1 MASSK
6 SELNQPIWESSRRLL
21 HPKCVWIGSIRGVSN
36 GAQRHFIFDHSLT
49 NAYRTRCDSISL
61 NSHINNRNT
70 RIEKSQSF
78 DTVETKMDGLTIV
91 GAGDRIQNT
100 QSLNALNDRPE
111 LIADICFE
119 NEFYDTLELPENVET
134 ITPIDISGDN
144 HQITS
149 GMKRISN
156 EIDSSKNLLAER
168 VLQWLDLAGGR
179 GGNLSAKRTEHMSK
193 TLNATKRRSV
203 TAKEQRK
210 ICTELQQDPEIKPKC
225 LRREPLHQMSMT
237 FNEVLNVKDLSAR
250 NFFGDLFPTTYKCS
264 RKFLTLRRPK
274 NSIIDSLEPLDLQS
288 SLPIKSMARKSIHTK
303 LKPKR
308 LEYCDD
314 QYRSLIQREILETS
328 CNTQAAKRQL
338 HIFMPNF
345 PKRCLIVNDCDVNA
359 TNATHSMSPKS
370 IKSADNS
377 SCLSYH
383 LAST

>member
-1 MASSK
+1 M
-6 SELNQPIWESSRRLL
+6 
-21 HPKCVWIGSIRGVSN
+21 RGVSN
-36 GAQRHFIFDHSLT
+36 GAHRHFIFDHSLT
-49 NAYRTRCDSISL
+49 NAYSVSL
-61 NSHINNRNT
+61 NSHHINRTT
-70 RIEKSQSF
+70 RMEKSQSF
-78 DTVETKMDGLTIV
+78 DTVETKMNGLSIV
-91 GAGDRIQNT
+91 GAGDRIQNAR
-100 QSLNALNDRPE
+100 SLNALNDRRE
-111 LIADICFE
+111 SIAEICFE
-119 NEFYDTLELPENVET
+119 NEFYDALELSDNVESV
-134 ITPIDISGDN
+134 IPIDISDDN
-144 HQITS
+144 QQITP

-179 GGNLSAKRTEHMSK
+179 GNLSNKRIDSMSK
-193 TLNATKRRSV
+193 TLNTTKRRSV

-210 ICTELQQDPEIKPKC
+210 IGKDLQDDTEIKPKH

-288 SLPIKSMARKSIHTK
+288 SLPIKSMARKSMHAK
-303 LKPKR
+303 SKPKR

-328 CNTQAAKRQL
+328 CNAQAAKRQL

-345 PKRCLIVNDCDVNA
+345 PKRCLIVNDCDVNTA
-359 TNATHSMSPKS
+359 NAAQSMSPKS
-370 IKSADNS
+370 IKSANNS
-377 SCLSYH
+377 SCLNYH
-383 LAST
+383 LGST